1 MPGRL
6 SPPEIVDRAVLLDPE
21 TVPYNDPRLGSYD
34 QILLRP
40 LALFTPLLLPEGSTT
55 VHFVEWPDLALGVVV
70 LNGDPEQR
78 AAALMESYEIARR
91 ELESLTLRFFT
102 PAAGAHAN

>member
-6 SPPEIVDRAVLLDPE
+6 LPPEVVDLAVLLDPE

-34 QILLRP
+34 EILLRP
-40 LALFTPLLLPEGSTT
+40 LALFTPLLLPEGAIT

-78 AAALMESYEIARR
+78 AAALLESYEIARR
-91 ELESLTLRFFT
+91 ELETLTLRFFT
-102 PAAGAHAN
+102 PAVGTRAN